1 MSHHKKMKLSK
12 VGLATLFALFGTQQA
27 YAQQQA
33 EATEQNEATIE
44 KIEVTGS
51 RLKGVDM
58 EGANPLQ
65 IFSRD
70 DLAKKAMTVSALFYV
85 TYLRHQVQ
93 VLSPKTAA

>member
-1 MSHHKKMKLSK
+1 MSQHKKMKLSK
-12 VGLATLFALFGTQQA
+12 VGMATLFALFGSQQV
-27 YAQQQA
+27 YAQQAQ
-33 EATEQNEATIE
+33 ATEQDEATIE

-70 DLAKKAMTVSALFYV
+70 DLAKKGYDSVSAFYGTCHRPPV
-85 TYLRHQVQ
+85 P
-93 VLSPKTAA
+93 VLLQKTVA